1 MEHNGHDKLNG
12 VLRGFLGDSFT
23 LDGKE
28 GGLNMEKLHEAI
40 KKEKPIMNILLMGAT
55 GVGKS
60 SLINALFGK
69 EVAKAGIGKP
79 VTQHLEKYVDEEK
92 GLILWDTKGI
102 EDKDYKNTLES
113 LKKEMEDSFKTLNE
127 KEAIDVAYLCV
138 KETSSRV
145 QERELLSFAK
155 KWNIPTIFVFT
166 NTQEK
171 AGDAFVK
178 ETQRVI
184 DEEWGFKGFIK
195 AYARVNSVAF
205 SFRGI
210 EVPIEGL
217 KELVDET
224 KKCLIESK
232 KNKQNHFL
240 LIQKANIQ
248 ARKQAM
254 IDESKTI
261 IHVASGAAAAVGII
275 PIPFSDALAIAPIQA
290 GMIYKMNDA
299 FGMDLEESVAASLIT
314 GLLGVTAI
322 AQVGRTLV
330 NGFLKFIPVV
340 GSVAGIAT
348 AAAITEG
355 IGFAYLKVLE
365 KCFNDETGEVELPNE
380 VGMIISL
387 FKENYLNLD
396 TIKKLKP

>member
-1 MEHNGHDKLNG
+1 MRE
-12 VLRGFLGDSFT
+12 FLGDAFT

-28 GGLNMEKLHEAI
+28 GGLNVEKMHEVI

-60 SLINALFGK
+60 SLINALFGQ
-69 EVAKAGIGKP
+69 EVAKAGVGKSL
-79 VTQHLEKYVDEEK
+79 TQHLEKYVDEEK

-102 EDKDYKNTLES
+102 EAKDCQNTMES
-113 LKKEMEDSFKTLNE
+113 IKKEMKDSFKTLDE
-127 KEAIDVAYLCV
+127 KRAIDVAYLCV

-145 QERELLSFAK
+145 EEREKELLNLTK
-155 KWNIPTIFVFT
+155 EWNIPTIVIFT

-178 ETQRVI
+178 EAQKI
-184 DEEWGFKGFIK
+184 INEEWGFGGFVR
-195 AYARVNSVAF
+195 AYVRVNSVAF
-205 SFRGI
+205 SFRGM
-210 EVPIEGL
+210 EVPVEGL

-224 KKCLIESK
+224 KKCLIDAK

-254 IDESKTI
+254 IDKSKTI
-261 IHVASGAAAAVGII
+261 IHIASGAAGA
-275 PIPFSDALAIAPIQA
+275 IPFSDTLAIAPIQA

-299 FGMDLEESVAASLIT
+299 FGVKMKDSVAASLIT
-314 GLLGVTAI
+314 GLLGVTAV

-330 NGFLKFIPVV
+330 NGLLKCIPVA
-340 GSVAGIAT
+340 GSVAGCAT
-348 AAAITEG
+348 AAIITEG
-355 IGFAYLKVLE
+355 IGFAYLKVLK
-365 KCFNDETGEVELPNE
+365 KCFNDETGEVKLPA
-380 VGMIISL
+380 MDTIKSL
-387 FKENYLNLD
+387 FKESYLSLD
-396 TIKKLKP
+396 TIKKLKD

>member
-1 MEHNGHDKLNG
+1 MHK
-12 VLRGFLGDSFT
+12 FLGDAFT

-28 GGLNMEKLHEAI
+28 GGLNVEKMHEVI
-40 KKEKPIMNILLMGAT
+40 KKEKPIMNILLMGAI

-60 SLINALFGK
+60 SLINSLFGQ
-69 EVAKAGIGKP
+69 EVAKAGVGKAI
-79 VTQHLEKYVDEEK
+79 TQHLKKYVDEEK

-102 EDKDYKNTLES
+102 EAKDYQNTMES
-113 LKKEMEDSFKTLNE
+113 LKKEMEDSFKTLDE
-127 KEAIDVAYLCV
+127 KRAIDVAYLCV

-145 QERELLSFAK
+145 EERDKELLNLTK
-155 KWNIPTIFVFT
+155 KWNIPTIVVFT

-171 AGDAFVK
+171 AGDAFVQKAK
-178 ETQRVI
+178 EI
-184 DEEWGFKGFIK
+184 IGEKWGFKGFVR

-205 SFRGI
+205 SFRGM

-224 KKCLIESK
+224 KKCLIDAK

-261 IHVASGAAAAVGII
+261 IHVVSGVAGAAGLI

-299 FGMDLEESVAASLIT
+299 FGVKMKDSIAASLIT
-314 GLLGVTAI
+314 GLLGVTAV
-322 AQVGRTLV
+322 AQVWRTLV
-330 NGFLKFIPVV
+330 SGFLKFIPVV
-340 GSVAGIAT
+340 GSVAGGAT
-348 AAAITEG
+348 AAVITEG

-365 KCFNDETGEVELPNE
+365 TCFNDEIGEVKLPA
-380 VGMIISL
+380 MDTIKSL
-387 FKENYLNLD
+387 FKESYLSLD
-396 TIKKLKP
+396 TIKKLKD

>member
-1 MEHNGHDKLNG
+1 MK
-12 VLRGFLGDSFT
+12 R
-23 LDGKE
+23 
-28 GGLNMEKLHEAI
+28 
-40 KKEKPIMNILLMGAT
+40 
-55 GVGKS
+55 
-60 SLINALFGK
+60 
-69 EVAKAGIGKP
+69 
-79 VTQHLEKYVDEEK
+79 
-92 GLILWDTKGI
+92 
-102 EDKDYKNTLES
+102 
-113 LKKEMEDSFKTLNE
+113 
-127 KEAIDVAYLCV
+127 
-138 KETSSRV
+138 
-145 QERELLSFAK
+145 ERELLSFAK
-155 KWNIPTIFVFT
+155 KWNIPTIVVFT
-166 NTQEK
+166 NTQAE
-171 AGDAFVK
+171 AGDAFVQKSK
-178 ETQRVI
+178 EI
-184 DEEWGFKGFIK
+184 IGEEWGFGGFVK

-210 EVPIEGL
+210 EVPVEGL

-224 KKCLIESK
+224 KKCLIDAK

-261 IHVASGAAAAVGII
+261 IHVASGAAGAAGLIPIPFSDAFAIAPIQAGMIYKMNDAFGMDLDKAAGLI

-299 FGMDLEESVAASLIT
+299 FGMDLEESVATSLIT

-340 GSVAGIAT
+340 GSVAGSTT
-348 AAAITEG
+348 AVAITEG

-365 KCFNDETGEVELPNE
+365 KCFNDETGEVELPA
-380 VGMIISL
+380 MDTIKLL
-387 FKENYLNLD
+387 FKENYFNLD
-396 TIKKLKP
+396 TIKKLKD

>member
-1 MEHNGHDKLNG
+1 MWRICALKRLL
-12 VLRGFLGDSFT
+12 VGF
-23 LDGKE
+23 K
-28 GGLNMEKLHEAI
+28 
-40 KKEKPIMNILLMGAT
+40 
-55 GVGKS
+55 
-60 SLINALFGK
+60 
-69 EVAKAGIGKP
+69 
-79 VTQHLEKYVDEEK
+79 
-92 GLILWDTKGI
+92 
-102 EDKDYKNTLES
+102 
-113 LKKEMEDSFKTLNE
+113 
-127 KEAIDVAYLCV
+127 
-138 KETSSRV
+138 R
-145 QERELLSFAK
+145 ERELLSFAK
-155 KWNIPTIFVFT
+155 AWNIPTIFVFT

-178 ETQRVI
+178 ETKEII
-184 DEEWGFKGFIK
+184 DEGWGFKGFIK

-217 KELVDET
+217 EELVDET
-224 KKCLIESK
+224 KKCLIEAK

-261 IHVASGAAAAVGII
+261 IHIASGAAGAAGLI

-299 FGMDLEESVAASLIT
+299 FGMDLDKSVAASLIT
-314 GLLGVTAI
+314 GLLGVTAV
-322 AQVGRTLV
+322 AQVGRTIV

-340 GSVAGIAT
+340 GSVAGSAT
-348 AAAITEG
+348 AVIITEG

-365 KCFNDETGEVELPNE
+365 KCFNDETGEVELPA
-380 VGMIISL
+380 VDVITSL